1 MLLDEE
7 IVRLVGMSE
16 KSLTLLSEPDRVIH
30 FRLRRHLPPED
41 KVVHAYVVY
50 HNAARGPPCK
60 GGIRMSSDVT
70 LEETIQLAEIMTYK
84 CALMDLPFGGGKA
97 GIVADS
103 RLPPDVKEIIMHGF
117 AHEIRYELISGNY
130 VPAPDLGTS
139 PREMAAIFGE
149 THIRESVTGKPVGIG
164 GLPGREEA
172 TGYGVSVVA
181 ERAVREFLGKE
192 LSDVTIG
199 VQGFGNVGSWA
210 CTFLAEKGT
219 KIVAVTDRGGGT
231 LQREGIDI
239 EELKKYSK
247 ERGSVD
253 GYGGKHLSNREL
265 FGLDVDLLIP
275 AAVGGV
281 ISKENAGDVKAK
293 LIVEGAN
300 APVTKE
306 ADEILAQKGIT
317 LMPDILANAGGV
329 VASYDEWRKGKS
341 GTRTKREETHAMI
354 KETLIDVFEEILDYS
369 SKEKIPLRK
378 AALALAATRLL
389 DTMEGR
395 GWV

>member
-1 MLLDEE
+1 MILDEE
-7 IVRLVGMSE
+7 IMRLVGMSE
-16 KSLTLLSEPDRVIH
+16 KARMLLSEPDRLIH
-30 FRLRRHLPPED
+30 FRLRRHLPPGH
-41 KVVHAYVVY
+41 KIIHAYVVY

-60 GGIRMSSDVT
+60 GGIRMSRDVT

-84 CALMDLPFGGGKA
+84 NALMDLPFGGGKA
-97 GIVADS
+97 GIMADS
-103 RLPPDVKEIIMHGF
+103 GLPPDAKETIMHGF

-139 PREMAAIFGE
+139 PREMAVIFGE

-181 ERAVREFLGKE
+181 ERAAHEFLGKE
-192 LSDVTIG
+192 LSDATIA

-210 CTFLAEKGT
+210 CTFLAEKGA
-219 KIVAVTDRGGGT
+219 KIVAVTDGGGGT
-231 LQREGIDI
+231 ANREGIDV
-239 EELKKYSK
+239 EELKKYNK

-253 GYGGKHLSNREL
+253 GYGGKRPSNQEL

-281 ISKENAGDVKAK
+281 ITKENAGAVKAK

-300 APVTKE
+300 APVTRE
-306 ADEILAQKGIT
+306 ADEILAQKGVI
-317 LMPDILANAGGV
+317 LVPDILANAGGV

-341 GTRTKREETHAMI
+341 GSKTKREETHATI
-354 KETLIDVFEEILDYS
+354 RETLLEVFREVLDYS
-369 SKEKIPLRK
+369 SEKKISLRK

-395 GWV
+395 GWI